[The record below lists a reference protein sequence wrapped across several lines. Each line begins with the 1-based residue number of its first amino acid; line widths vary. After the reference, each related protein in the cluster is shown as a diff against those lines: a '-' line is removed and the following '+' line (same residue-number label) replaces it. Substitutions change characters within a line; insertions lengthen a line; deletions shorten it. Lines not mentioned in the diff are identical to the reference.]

1 MKNLWC
7 LLLLALAVGT
17 GFGCEQPAR
26 EPVLATT
33 RDVNP
38 ASPTA
43 AQPKLKTLKLWLGTK
58 EITAEL
64 AMSMSEIQTGM
75 MFRTN
80 ILESEGMLFVFNRPF
95 KASFWMR
102 NTLIPLAGAY
112 IDPEGAILEV
122 VQMKAKDETPI
133 EAKTDRVQYVLEMK
147 EGWFERNGVAPG
159 AVIRTEKGSLSQTFF
174 GQR

>member
-1 MKNLWC
+1 MKRHWFF
-7 LLLLALAVGT
+7 LLVVLAVGL
-17 GFGCEQPAR
+17 FSGCEQPSR

-38 ASPTA
+38 ASPMA
-43 AQPKLKTLKLWLGTK
+43 ANPRLKTLKLYLGTK

-64 AMSMSEIQTGM
+64 ATTVNEIQTGM

-80 ILESEGMLFVFNRPF
+80 ILDSEGMLFVFNKPF
-95 KASFWMR
+95 QASFWMR

-112 IDPEGAILEV
+112 IDPEGTILEV

-133 EAKTDRVQYVLEMK
+133 VAATDRVQYVLEMR

-159 AVIRTEKGSLSQTFF
+159 AVLRTERGSLEDTFF
-174 GQR
+174 GRR